1 MPKSMSEFLAMMDDH
16 LWFRMLVCFLPPLII
31 VKLIGYFDNGLLL
44 NKAPTAVLLIGVAL
58 YVFWERVRDWMT
70 PAEADAEEDTQV
82 FEPSSTPG
90 GVVTEPQGRFQVEM
104 LAELRG
110 LCQESERESERLIA
124 VEVAINPQISYLEA
138 TRRAIV
144 RKRVL

>member
-1 MPKSMSEFLAMMDDH
+1 MPKNMSEFLAMMDDH

-58 YVFWERVRDWMT
+58 YVFWERVRGLMT
-70 PAEADAEEDTQV
+70 PGEDDAEQETAT
-82 FEPSSTPG
+82 FELASAAG
-90 GVVTEPQGRFQVEM
+90 GIGNEPQGRFQLEM

-110 LCQESERESERLIA
+110 LCQETERESERLIA
-124 VEVAINPQISYLEA
+124 VEVTINPQISYLEA
-138 TRRAIV
+138 TRSAIA
-144 RKRVL
+144 RKRLL